1 MLWKPVKQISKKKY
15 KDLFIIYLYFLLFLQ
30 LSYFYLIN
38 DILYNSTKEKYF
50 NFSIYVNLIKIFL
63 PKILKS
69 IFKNDNVPK
78 YFIQKIDEIFKI
90 WRNRWNLFDNKY
102 FQGLFIYTYNFNSSQ
117 NIEKYYEDYI
127 QNEINKFWENIH
139 DSQKIKLMAFENGL
153 DTDCDFSE
161 IIIDLQ
167 KIKKMELLINL
178 SKDIDGNEFSEINYI
193 SEKETS
199 KIQRILKNMNENF
212 NANNDKNNNGINKI
226 NFKDKINIKDN
237 NINLDEKKTNVNNEN
252 GTFSSK
258 KLNENE
264 PIYDDLDGEPI

>member
-1 MLWKPVKQISKKKY
+1 
-15 KDLFIIYLYFLLFLQ
+15 
-30 LSYFYLIN
+30 
-38 DILYNSTKEKYF
+38 
-50 NFSIYVNLIKIFL
+50 
-63 PKILKS
+63 
-69 IFKNDNVPK
+69 
-78 YFIQKIDEIFKI
+78 
-90 WRNRWNLFDNKY
+90 
-102 FQGLFIYTYNFNSSQ
+102 
-117 NIEKYYEDYI
+117 
-127 QNEINKFWENIH
+127 
-139 DSQKIKLMAFENGL
+139 MAFENGL

-212 NANNDKNNNGINKI
+212 NANNDKNNNDINKI